1 VQPAAYR
8 QEAPPSG
15 EVPHLQSLPEL
26 TAEAVVQE
34 VLARNP
40 SLVQM
45 VATWKAAEARYPQ
58 ATSLE
63 DPTFGVQVGPA
74 AFGSNTI
81 DGGYRLEV
89 SQKYPWPGKRD
100 LRGQNALA
108 EAAAAGADVEDMRLQ
123 LAESAASAFYDYFLA
138 ERALEVNRESL
149 TLLQEFQK
157 KAKERYEL
165 VRDANQQD
173 ILQADVEIGRQKERL
188 LSLERGREVAVA
200 RINTLMRR
208 PPDSPLPPPAREVR
222 VEGALPD
229 VAALRRLALDRRPDL
244 KALADRV
251 AADRAALALARKEY
265 CPDVELMAAYDS
277 FWQERQLRPQV
288 GVRVNLPVRVAR
300 REGAV
305 AEAEAKLAQRQA
317 ELDRLADQ
325 VNLQVQEAS
334 AQFRESGRVVRL
346 YEDEILRAARGNV
359 EAAKSAYE
367 KGKIP
372 FVALIEAQRGL
383 VGLQDRYHEARAD
396 YGRRRANLERAVG
409 GSLSPDVP
417 PGGDQAPPKLST
429 P

>member
-8 QEAPPSG
+8 QEAPPPAEIPPPRKLS
-15 EVPHLQSLPEL
+15 EL

-40 SLVQM
+40 SLAQM
-45 VATWKAAEARYPQ
+45 VAAWKAAEARYPQ
-58 ATSLE
+58 ATALE
-63 DPTFGVQVGPA
+63 DPMLGVQVGPA
-74 AFGSNTI
+74 AFGSNSI
-81 DGGYRLEV
+81 NGGYRLEV

-100 LRGQNALA
+100 LRGRGALA

-123 LAESAASAFYDYFLA
+123 LAESAAGAFYDYFLA
-138 ERALEVNRESL
+138 ERALEINRESL
-149 TLLQEFQK
+149 QLLQDFQK

-188 LSLERGREVAVA
+188 LSLERGREVAAA

-208 PPDSPLPPPAREVR
+208 PPDGPLPPPAREVR
-222 VEGALPD
+222 VEGPPPD
-229 VAALRRLALDRRPDL
+229 AAALRRLALDRRPDL

-251 AADRAALALARKEY
+251 AAEQAALALAQKEY
-265 CPDVELMAAYDS
+265 CPDVEVMAAYDS
-277 FWQERQLRPQV
+277 FWQEPQLRPQV
-288 GVRVNLPVRVAR
+288 GVRVNLPVRLAR
-300 REGAV
+300 RDAAV
-305 AEAEAKLAQRQA
+305 AEAQAKIARRQA
-317 ELDRLADQ
+317 ELDRLTDE

-334 AQFRESGRVVRL
+334 ARFRESGRVVRL

-383 VGLQDRYHEARAD
+383 VGLQDRYQEARAD
-396 YGRRRANLERAVG
+396 YGRRRAALERAVG
-409 GSLSPDVP
+409 GPWSP
-417 PGGDQAPPKLST
+417 AP
-429 P
+429 